1 MHRIRQATLASAL
14 ALVLLHT
21 ATALAGTPRGDW
33 YTWGNSNA
41 RTSVATVSSVRTT
54 NASHL
59 VQAWSHPLDGVSTA
73 QPLYI
78 RDAQG
83 GVFVTAT
90 NAGTLQA
97 WSATTGAQVWKAS
110 LGAQTTGCAQLP
122 KKQFGITGTPVYD
135 RSTQTIYAVAHGV
148 LNAISATNGQEQP
161 GWPLTLPFDPFQNL
175 VWGAATL
182 VGKALYVGTAAFC
195 DVQPWKGRVM
205 RIDLVSHATA
215 EFDPVPTPGDD
226 GGGGVWGWGGVS
238 VDPKT
243 GNIWAVSANAAGPD
257 APTDGVYDA
266 ESIIELTPTLQR
278 VDAAHAPGMP
288 AHGDYGFGS
297 TPALFTPTGCSPMA
311 AAESK
316 NGSLYVWN
324 RTNLRQAPQR
334 LQIAFP
340 ATLFGLPTWDPRSQ
354 MVFVSTTQGYRSY
367 LSGLL
372 AFKIGTG
379 CKLQLAWRRGLGSSL
394 DSVPT
399 VVNDTVMVGT
409 GLGKLRVFDAVTGKP
424 LFSATTNGATFAPPT
439 AVGDYVATASY
450 KQVTVFRL
458 KPPT

>member
-1 MHRIRQATLASAL
+1 MIRIRQAAFASVF

-21 ATALAGTPRGDW
+21 AAALAGTPRADW
-33 YTWGNSNA
+33 PTWGNGNA
-41 RTSVATVSSVRTT
+41 RTGVATVSSIRAN

-59 VQAWSHPLDGVSTA
+59 VKAWSHPLDGASTA

-78 RDAQG
+78 RDPKG

-110 LGAQTTGCAQLP
+110 LGTENTSCAQLP

-135 RSTQTIYAVAHGV
+135 RSTQTIYVVAHGV
-148 LNAISATNGQEQP
+148 LNAIDAQTGQEQA
-161 GWPLTLPFDPFQNL
+161 GWPLVLPFDPFQN
-175 VWGAATL
+175 VSWGALTL
-182 VGKALYVGTAAFC
+182 VGKALYLGTAAFC

-205 RIDLVSHATA
+205 RVDLVSHQTT
-215 EFDPVPTPGDD
+215 EFDPVPTAGNN

-243 GNIWAVSANAAGPD
+243 GHIWAVTANAAGPD

-266 ESIIELTPTLQR
+266 ESIVELDPVLQK
-278 VDAAHAPGMP
+278 VQSAHAPGMP
-288 AHGDYGFGS
+288 PHGDYGFGS
-297 TPALFTPTGCSPMA
+297 TPALFTPTGCPPMA

-324 RTNLRQAPQR
+324 RTNLKLPPQR
-334 LQIAFP
+334 LWIAFP
-340 ATLFGLPTWDPRSQ
+340 ATLFGLPAWDPRTQ
-354 MVFVSTTQGYRSY
+354 QVFVSTTQGYKGY

-372 AFKIGTG
+372 AFRIGPG
-379 CKLQLAWRRGLGSSL
+379 CKLQLAWRRGLGSAL

-399 VVNDTVMVGT
+399 VANDTVMVNT
-409 GLGKLRVFDAVTGKP
+409 GIGKLRIFNATTGKP
-424 LFSATTNGATFAPPT
+424 LYTGVTNGATFAPPT

-450 KQVTVFRL
+450 KQVTLFRL
-458 KPPT
+458 GKP